1 MWGLDRRSVHA
12 TPTGTP
18 PPRCD
23 TYSPAPRRPYGG
35 PGPGPLPPRPG
46 LPPRT
51 SSLSLTGS
59 LASSSTSS
67 LPSTAQIP
75 NGAGR
80 RRVGPGGAPPPD
92 VPHPLQVLEA
102 ILGGPP
108 RKPTVAKEDDD
119 TAVRRRPEEVVDEI
133 DFGGLSLHDFVAAD
147 TPDARHS
154 SPVHTYS
161 AQSVEECTCFANPP
175 CLHASHAHDVPR

>member
-1 MWGLDRRSVHA
+1 MWGLDRRSTHA

-18 PPRCD
+18 PPRHD
-23 TYSPAPRRPYGG
+23 SYSPAPRRPYGG

-51 SSLSLTGS
+51 SSLSLLGS
-59 LASSSTSS
+59 TASSSTSS
-67 LPSTAQIP
+67 LPSTARIP
-75 NGAGR
+75 NGR
-80 RRVGPGGAPPPD
+80 RRVEPGGAPPPD
-92 VPHPLQVLEA
+92 VPHPLHVLEA

-108 RKPTVAKEDDD
+108 RKPVAAKGD
-119 TAVRRRPEEVVDEI
+119 ASKGAPRPEELVDEI

-147 TPDARHS
+147 APEARHS

-161 AQSVEECTCFANPP
+161 AQSVEECTCSSSAVRPS
-175 CLHASHAHDVPR
+175 CS